1 VIIPYPTAVLG
12 GVVEVELVD
21 GKKERLK
28 VPENTQSGA
37 LLRVKKQGLPMSP
50 KDLTRGDLLF
60 SVVIEVPKQVDEE
73 TKKVLRELQEKLE
86 QPSNKQTS

>member
-1 VIIPYPTAVLG
+1 M
-12 GVVEVELVD
+12 EVELVD
-21 GKKERLK
+21 GKKEKLK

-37 LLRVKKQGLPMSP
+37 LLRVKEQGLPKSP

-60 SVVIEVPKQVDEE
+60 SVTIEVPKQVDEE
-73 TKKVLRELQEKLE
+73 TKKVLRELQDKLE